1 MDESI
6 MEIGRIIRNTIKE
19 PLIILMEISIK
30 EVSRMDS
37 FIMKELLSIILD
49 VFIKENIDWVRKKVK
64 VNFS

>member
-1 MDESI
+1 